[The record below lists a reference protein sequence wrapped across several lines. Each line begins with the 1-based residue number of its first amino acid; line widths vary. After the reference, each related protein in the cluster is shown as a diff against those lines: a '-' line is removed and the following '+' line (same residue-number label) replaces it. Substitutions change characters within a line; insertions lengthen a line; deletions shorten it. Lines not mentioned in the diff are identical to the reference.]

1 MERYNK
7 EINRHLR
14 ALTFENLSLTDY
26 KKSLPFVQRILN
38 SNHSDRLKISA
49 SQMLFG
55 NMLNLDKGIFTPISE
70 RSSSSKPLSKYMSDL
85 LAIQDNLLKASAKEL
100 LRTDLLHKT
109 TKEQNMHKEYLPNS
123 YVLVHYRTG
132 LPPTRLHTNWKG
144 PMRVIKGLNSRYT
157 LLDLIT
163 GKEKDYHVSDMKP
176 FVFDSAIV
184 DPLDIARRDQM
195 EFFIEK
201 ISDHRGKLSQRKS
214 LQFFVSWMG
223 YDQSYDQSNLRD
235 STHLHSYLRDKNLT
249 QLIPTKFR

>member
-1 MERYNK
+1 
-7 EINRHLR
+7 
-14 ALTFENLSLTDY
+14 
-26 KKSLPFVQRILN
+26 
-38 SNHSDRLKISA
+38 
-49 SQMLFG
+49 MLFG
-55 NMLNLDKGIFTPISE
+55 NMLNLDKGIFTLMSE

-85 LAIQDNLLKASAKEL
+85 LAIQDNLLKASAEEL

-123 YVLVHYRTG
+123 YYLIHYRTG
-132 LPPTRLHTNWKG
+132 LPPTRLHMNRKG

-201 ISDHRGKLSQRKS
+201 ISDHRGKLSHRK
-214 LQFFVSWMG
+214 
-223 YDQSYDQSNLRD
+223 
-235 STHLHSYLRDKNLT
+235 
-249 QLIPTKFR
+249 